1 MRWLLI
7 LGALCLYAQ
16 DDDLARHAEAAAAA
30 MRSGNYAAAEQENR
44 TIVRLRPHMPE
55 AEMNLGLSCF
65 LQKKYVESI
74 RAFEA
79 GLRLSPNLD
88 NAKLFLGISQFKL
101 NKPSAALP
109 PLLDY
114 TARRPGDFQGQ
125 YYLGLCYLSL
135 DKFSQAESPLDKAHA
150 LDPSNTDVLYHLTQ
164 SYLGYARQDSSHRK
178 KMARLYQ
185 QAVEKIAAIDPNS
198 YRLRQLKAAAYE
210 ADGNEAG
217 AIQELEAL
225 FQHDPKTVGLHYTL
239 GCLYVA
245 QHRYE
250 SALQQFQDEMQM
262 DPPYPRTWLQLGH
275 VYTELQKPGN
285 AIPLLKTA
293 LDMDARSRGQVWA
306 ELGRAY
312 RMMNNT
318 RASFAA
324 YEKAVSLGERNS
336 AIYYQLSM
344 VARRAGNLE
353 RSREALELSQKLRAA
368 EPKNTAAKDE

>member
-7 LGALCLYAQ
+7 LVALGLYAQ
-16 DDDLARHAEAAAAA
+16 DDDLIRHAQAAAAA
-30 MRSGNYAAAEQENR
+30 MQSGNYAAAEQENR
-44 TIVRLRPHMPE
+44 AIVRLRPQMSE

-65 LQKKYVESI
+65 LQRKYAEAI

-79 GLRLSPNLD
+79 GLKLNPNLD
-88 NAKLFLGISQFKL
+88 NAKLFLGISRFKW
-101 NKPSAALP
+101 NASSAALP

-114 TARRPGDFQGQ
+114 AAKHPGDFQGQ

-135 DKFSQAESPLDKAHA
+135 DKFSQAESPLNKAQR
-150 LDPSNTDVLYHLTQ
+150 LDPSNTNVLYHLTQ
-164 SYLGYARQDSSHRK
+164 SYLGQARQDASRRNE
-178 KMARLYQ
+178 MARRYQ
-185 QAVEKIAAIDPNS
+185 ETIEKIAAIDPNS
-198 YRLRQLKAAAYE
+198 YRLHQLKAAAYQ
-210 ADGNEAG
+210 ADGNEAA

-225 FQHDPKTVGLHYTL
+225 LQHDPKAVGLHYTL

-250 SALQQFQDEMQM
+250 NALRQFLDELQM
-262 DPPYPRTWLQLGH
+262 DPPYPRTYLQLGH
-275 VYTELQKPGN
+275 VYTELQKPSD
-285 AIPLLKTA
+285 AVPQLKKA
-293 LDMDARSRGQVWA
+293 LEVDPRSSGQVWA

-318 RASFAA
+318 KASLDA
-324 YEKAVSLGERNS
+324 YEKAVSLGEKSS

-344 VARRAGNLE
+344 AARRAGNLE
-353 RSREALELSQKLRAA
+353 RSREALALSQKLRET

>member
-7 LGALCLYAQ
+7 LAALCLYAQ
-16 DDDLARHAEAAAAA
+16 DDELARHAEAAAAA
-30 MRSGNYAAAEQENR
+30 MQSGKYAVAEQENR
-44 TIVRLRPHMPE
+44 TIVRLRPQMPE

-65 LQKKYVESI
+65 LQKKYVEAI

-79 GLRLSPNLD
+79 GLRLSPSLD
-88 NAKLFLGISQFKL
+88 NAKLFLGISRFKL

-109 PLLDY
+109 PLADY
-114 TARRPGDFQGQ
+114 TAKRPDDFQGQ
-125 YYLGLCYLSL
+125 YYLGLCDLSL
-135 DKFSQAESPLDKAHA
+135 DRFSQAESSLNKAHV
-150 LDPSNTDVLYHLTQ
+150 LDPSNADVLYHLTQ
-164 SYLGYARQDSSHRK
+164 SYLGQARKDASRSK
-178 KMARLYQ
+178 AMARLYQ

-210 ADGNEAG
+210 ADGNEAA

-225 FQHDPKTVGLHYTL
+225 FQHDPKAAGLHYTL

-250 SALQQFQDEMQM
+250 DARRQFLDEMRM
-262 DPPYPRTWLQLGH
+262 DPPYPRTYLQLGH
-275 VYTELQKPGN
+275 VYTELQKPAD
-285 AIPLLKTA
+285 AIPLLRTA
-293 LDMDARSRGQVWA
+293 LDVDPQGRGQVWA

-312 RMMNNT
+312 RVMNKT
-318 RASFAA
+318 QASFEA
-324 YEKAVSLGERNS
+324 YEKAVSLGEKSS

>member
-16 DDDLARHAEAAAAA
+16 DDDLTRHAEAAAAA

-44 TIVRLRPHMPE
+44 TIVHLRPQMPE

-65 LQKKYVESI
+65 LQKKYVEAI

-79 GLRLSPNLD
+79 GLRLSPNMD
-88 NAKLFLGISQFKL
+88 NAKLFLGISRFKL
-101 NKPSAALP
+101 NKPLTALP
-109 PLLDY
+109 PLADY
-114 TARRPGDFQGQ
+114 TARHPNDFQGQ

-135 DKFSQAESPLDKAHA
+135 DRFSEAESPLDKARE
-150 LDPSNTDVLYHLTQ
+150 LDSSNTDVLYHLTQ
-164 SYLGYARQDSSHRK
+164 SYLGQARQDASRRK
-178 KMARLYQ
+178 AMARLYQ
-185 QAVEKIAAIDPNS
+185 LAVEKIAAIDPNS

-210 ADGNEAG
+210 ADGNEAA
-217 AIQELEAL
+217 AIEELEAL

-275 VYTELQKPGN
+275 VYTELQKPRD

-293 LDMDARSRGQVWA
+293 LDVDTRGRGQVWA

-312 RMMNNT
+312 RLMNNT
-318 RASFAA
+318 QASFAA